1 MSAQQLEERDREILA
16 AVVQMYIQGGSP
28 VPSSEVARR
37 RGRVS
42 SATVRNVMVG
52 LEQKGY
58 LHQPHTSAGR
68 VPTAKAYKLYA
79 RQVASGA
86 RLRSSHRNRIDH
98 LMAGETGG
106 AEELLARAP
115 HALSELCHGV
125 GLVLLPS
132 LAQTVLEEVRFVP
145 LADRRVLAVVVTK
158 AGFVRDKVVRT
169 RQRFKRDEL
178 ARMTAYLNDNFRGW
192 TLEAIRA
199 EMERRVAAERSRF
212 LQQALALC
220 QESFDAA
227 PKDAVVHVEGM
238 AHLLEQAEAA
248 EPEALRD
255 LLQALERKERLAR
268 LLADCVESSE
278 PEPRILVGLEALS
291 PAMKNFTLIG
301 TCYGHQQRP
310 MGMLGLLGPTRMDY
324 ARAITAVRYV
334 AALLDRVLTQN

>member
-42 SATVRNVMVG
+42 SATIRNVMVG

-68 VPTAKAYKLYA
+68 VPTAKAYMLYA

-125 GLVLLPS
+125 GLVLLP
-132 LAQTVLEEVRFVP
+132 
-145 LADRRVLAVVVTK
+145 
-158 AGFVRDKVVRT
+158 
-169 RQRFKRDEL
+169 
-178 ARMTAYLNDNFRGW
+178 N
-192 TLEAIRA
+192 
-199 EMERRVAAERSRF
+199 
-212 LQQALALC
+212 
-220 QESFDAA
+220 
-227 PKDAVVHVEGM
+227 
-238 AHLLEQAEAA
+238 
-248 EPEALRD
+248 
-255 LLQALERKERLAR
+255 
-268 LLADCVESSE
+268 
-278 PEPRILVGLEALS
+278 
-291 PAMKNFTLIG
+291 
-301 TCYGHQQRP
+301 
-310 MGMLGLLGPTRMDY
+310 
-324 ARAITAVRYV
+324 
-334 AALLDRVLTQN
+334 